1 MVSTPLRFALRAPS
15 ATRAAAA
22 PSPTRQEGIVYRGWG
37 IVLGIVCAL
46 TVAGCAKRT
55 ALPPPTITTGSTST
69 ATGAS
74 RQQEIRT
81 TATVQSVDLAN
92 RLVTLRRSDGE
103 TVTVR
108 AGEQVRNLQQVKRGD
123 LVTVV
128 SYAAIAF
135 QVLAPGAR
143 KPSVSANTDVLV
155 APLGEKPRGG
165 TVEETTLV
173 AKIVKLDRAGQQAVL
188 RGPEGKRV
196 TVDVHD
202 PANFDKVK
210 GGDTVAITFTE
221 AYAIEVQPAL

>member
-1 MVSTPLRFALRAPS
+1 
-15 ATRAAAA
+15 
-22 PSPTRQEGIVYRGWG
+22 
-37 IVLGIVCAL
+37 
-46 TVAGCAKRT
+46 
-55 ALPPPTITTGSTST
+55 
-69 ATGAS
+69 
-74 RQQEIRT
+74 
-81 TATVQSVDLAN
+81 
-92 RLVTLRRSDGE
+92 
-103 TVTVR
+103 VTVR

-143 KPSVSANTDVLV
+143 KPSVSADADVLV

-173 AKIVKLDRAGQQAVL
+173 AKIVKLDRAAQQAVL

-196 TVDVHD
+196 TVGVHD

-210 GGDTVAITFTE
+210 VGDTVAITFTE
-221 AYAIEVQPAL
+221 ALAIEVQPAL